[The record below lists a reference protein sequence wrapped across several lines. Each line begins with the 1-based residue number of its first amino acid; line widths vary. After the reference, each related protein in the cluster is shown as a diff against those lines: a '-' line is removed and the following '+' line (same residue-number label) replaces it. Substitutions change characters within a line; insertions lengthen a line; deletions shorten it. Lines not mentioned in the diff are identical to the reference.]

1 MQRPTGIT
9 ILAVLAF
16 IGGVFGI
23 LGAFALIAGGAIIG
37 AAGASAVTSA
47 GGGLIAV
54 YGILVLILS
63 VVELVFAVGAWGL
76 KPWAWQ
82 LGVILEGFSIV
93 LSIISIL
100 VGWST
105 IGNQIVSVA
114 IAAIIIYYL
123 MTPDIKRAFG
133 RA

>member
-1 MQRPTGIT
+1 
-9 ILAVLAF
+9 
-16 IGGVFGI
+16 
-23 LGAFALIAGGAIIG
+23 
-37 AAGASAVTSA
+37 
-47 GGGLIAV
+47 
-54 YGILVLILS
+54 
-63 VVELVFAVGAWGL
+63 
-76 KPWAWQ
+76 
-82 LGVILEGFSIV
+82 VILEGFSIV

-123 MTPDIKRAFG
+123 MTPNIKRAFG